1 MLRRK
6 LYQNLLSWRGAHG
19 RKALLLTGARQVGK
33 STLVR
38 KLGNESYDRL
48 VEINLALNDAARE
61 ALAGSRDMSDFLRRV
76 SLFAQGPMPHGSTL
90 VFIDEVQELPQI
102 MTMAKALVEDGRY
115 DYAFSGSMLGTE
127 FKGVRSYPV
136 GFVQEMTLR
145 PMDFEE
151 FLWAAGVSEGTI
163 GEVGTCVARENPIDD
178 YLHDA
183 MLAYW
188 RTYLVV
194 GGMPEVVQAFLDSD
208 GDLAR
213 VRAIQTDLVK
223 GYQRDIA
230 KYAGRRALNV
240 RAIFDQLPLQ
250 LDNDS
255 RRFVLNSIDNE
266 ARYEAY
272 RQDFVWIVNAG
283 VGLKT
288 NLVREPR
295 HPLEMTNRP
304 RMFKLYQSDTGML
317 VSRYPMQTAR
327 DIYLDSKSPNLG
339 GVYENALAQ
348 ELVCGGYD
356 LFYYMGKKR
365 GEVDFVIENDAGAV
379 VPVESKSGRN
389 ARAHASLNNLLATEE
404 YALDLGVVFSRLNV
418 ERRGKVLYL
427 PWYAVPFIGRAIGG
441 GHEVNSW
448 NLRMTLPIL

>member
-1 MLRRK
+1 MLKRK
-6 LYQNLLSWRGAHG
+6 LYQELLSWRDARK

-38 KLGNESYDRL
+38 KLGNDSYERF
-48 VEINLALNDAARE
+48 VEIDLALNDAARD
-61 ALAGSRDMSDFLRRV
+61 ALAGSRDVSDFLRRV
-76 SLFAQGPMPHGSTL
+76 SLFAHGPMPHGSTL
-90 VFIDEVQELPQI
+90 IFIDEVQELPQV

-127 FKGVRSYPV
+127 FRGVRSYPV
-136 GFVQEMTLR
+136 GFVREMTLR

-151 FLWAAGVSEGTI
+151 FLWATGASETLM
-163 GEVGTCVARENPIDD
+163 GEIGTCVERERPVED

-194 GGMPEVVQAFLDSD
+194 GGMPEVVQAFVDSG
-208 GDLAR
+208 GDLAQ
-213 VRAIQTDLVK
+213 VREIQDGLVR
-223 GYQRDIA
+223 GYQRDIT

-255 RRFVLNSIDNE
+255 RRFVLNSIDDE
-266 ARYEAY
+266 ARYGAY
-272 RQDFVWIVNAG
+272 RQDFVWLVNAG

-295 HPLEMTNRP
+295 HPLEMTERP
-304 RMFKLYQSDTGML
+304 GMFKLYQSDTGML
-317 VSRYPMQTAR
+317 VSRYPTQTAR
-327 DIYLDSKSPNLG
+327 DIYLDSNGPNLG

-348 ELVCGGYD
+348 ELTCGGFD

-365 GEVDFVIENDAGAV
+365 GEVDFVIENDAGMV
-379 VPVESKSGRN
+379 VPVEAKSGRN
-389 ARAHASLNNLLATEE
+389 ARAHAALDNLLATEE
-404 YALDLGVVFSRLNV
+404 YALELGVVFSRLNV

-427 PWYAVPFIGRAIGG
+427 PWYAVPFIGRAIGAG
-441 GHEVNSW
+441 DAGDAW
-448 NLRMTLPIL
+448 GLRMMLPKL

>member
-1 MLRRK
+1 
-6 LYQNLLSWRGAHG
+6 
-19 RKALLLTGARQVGK
+19 
-33 STLVR
+33 
-38 KLGNESYDRL
+38 
-48 VEINLALNDAARE
+48 
-61 ALAGSRDMSDFLRRV
+61 
-76 SLFAQGPMPHGSTL
+76 
-90 VFIDEVQELPQI
+90 
-102 MTMAKALVEDGRY
+102 
-115 DYAFSGSMLGTE
+115 
-127 FKGVRSYPV
+127 
-136 GFVQEMTLR
+136 
-145 PMDFEE
+145 
-151 FLWAAGVSEGTI
+151 
-163 GEVGTCVARENPIDD
+163 
-178 YLHDA
+178 

-213 VRAIQTDLVK
+213 VREIQTDLVK

-255 RRFVLNSIDNE
+255 RRFVLNSIDDE

-295 HPLEMTNRP
+295 HPLEMTKRP
-304 RMFKLYQSDTGML
+304 GMFKLYQSDTGML

-379 VPVESKSGRN
+379 VPVESKSSRN

-441 GHEVNSW
+441 GNEVDSW